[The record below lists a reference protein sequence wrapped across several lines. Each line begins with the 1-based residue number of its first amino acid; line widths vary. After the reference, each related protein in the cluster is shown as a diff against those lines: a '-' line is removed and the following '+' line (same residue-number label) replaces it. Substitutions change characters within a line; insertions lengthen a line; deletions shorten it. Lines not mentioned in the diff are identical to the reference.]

1 MEYLFALKA
10 ATIKPPKDAM
20 DNRRFA
26 GAICEG
32 ILARDIGKDID
43 KDTLVNSLQNRDQ
56 WVNCCFAACHKFL

>member
-10 ATIKPPKDAM
+10 ARIKPPKDAM

-56 WVNCCFAACHKFL
+56 